1 MFVRVKESYA
11 RQDEL
16 FENSTKQVATNQ
28 NGSHGKKVQG
38 SQQQNRHNQSQPSQ
52 TNTITGSV
60 NENGRFSSIA
70 NIGGG
75 NSSMLTA
82 DSINV
87 RKLTQMGVRSSGFF
101 SQKDETAQF
110 VAKMAHKKLN

>member
-1 MFVRVKESYA
+1 
-11 RQDEL
+11 
-16 FENSTKQVATNQ
+16 
-28 NGSHGKKVQG
+28 
-38 SQQQNRHNQSQPSQ
+38 
-52 TNTITGSV
+52 
-60 NENGRFSSIA
+60 
-70 NIGGG
+70 
-75 NSSMLTA
+75 MLTA